1 MSPKNAARAQEEPIQ
16 DQDAVVESVD
26 QPAVDDNGK
35 VKLELVISDEGD
47 QMMDSQALID
57 QMLASQSTGQPMPQ
71 PAQQPVSS
79 VQTAKFGQLN
89 ESPVAA
95 DQNSMDLLLEVD
107 LDLSVE
113 LGRASV
119 PVREILQLGSGSIVE
134 LNKLAGDSVDVL
146 VNGRLIARGE
156 VVVVDENF
164 GVRINEIMSPTD
176 RISRLG

>member
-1 MSPKNAARAQEEPIQ
+1 MSPKNAAKAEEVVQ
-16 DQDAVVESVD
+16 DQIPDVETMEQS
-26 QPAVDDNGK
+26 AVDENGK
-35 VKLELVISDEGD
+35 PKLQLVDSDEGQQGAID
-47 QMMDSQALID
+47 QMMADA
-57 QMLASQSTGQPMPQ
+57 MMGMEPV
-71 PAQQPVSS
+71 QQPVSS
-79 VQTAKFGQLN
+79 VQTAKFTQLN
-89 ESPVAA
+89 ESPVSV
-95 DQNSMDLLLEVD
+95 DQNSMDLLLDVD

-113 LGRASV
+113 LGRANV

-164 GVRINEIMSPTD
+164 GVRITEILNPSD

>member
-1 MSPKNAARAQEEPIQ
+1 MSPKNTAAKAEAVSQNEIDQLHAAAQEG
-16 DQDAVVESVD
+16 
-26 QPAVDDNGK
+26 AVDEDGK
-35 VKLELVISDEGD
+35 VKLELVVTDDGEEMG
-47 QMMDSQALID
+47 
-57 QMLASQSTGQPMPQ
+57 TPTQPFVQEPV
-71 PAQQPVSS
+71 QQPVSS
-79 VQTAKFGQLN
+79 VQTAKFAQLN
-89 ESPVAA
+89 ESPVAV
-95 DQNSMDLLLEVD
+95 DQSSMDLLLDVD

-134 LNKLAGDSVDVL
+134 LNKLAGDSIDVL

-164 GVRINEIMSPTD
+164 GVRITEILSPTD

>member
-1 MSPKNAARAQEEPIQ
+1 MSAKNAANAEEVVQDPIVESAEEPQ
-16 DQDAVVESVD
+16 TPVAEGGR
-26 QPAVDDNGK
+26 P
-35 VKLELVISDEGD
+35 KLELIVSELEEE
-47 QMMDSQALID
+47 S
-57 QMLASQSTGQPMPQ
+57 S
-71 PAQQPVSS
+71 AQQPVGS
-79 VQTAKFGQLN
+79 VQAARF
-89 ESPVAA
+89 SPLTEGPVTME
-95 DQNSMDLLLEVD
+95 QGSMDLLLDVD

-164 GVRINEIMSPTD
+164 GVRITEIVSPAE
-176 RISRLG
+176 RLNRLS

>member
-1 MSPKNAARAQEEPIQ
+1 MSPKNAAKAEEVVEEVVQ
-16 DQDAVVESVD
+16 DQIPDVEPEEQS
-26 QPAVDDNGK
+26 AVDENGK
-35 VKLELVISDEGD
+35 PKLQLVVSDEGEQGIDDQMMISDETVAEP
-47 QMMDSQALID
+47 MME
-57 QMLASQSTGQPMPQ
+57 TE
-71 PAQQPVSS
+71 QQPVSS
-79 VQTAKFGQLN
+79 VQTAKFTQLN
-89 ESPVAA
+89 ESPVSM
-95 DQNSMDLLLEVD
+95 DQNSMDLLLDVD

-113 LGRASV
+113 LGRANV

-164 GVRINEIMSPTD
+164 GVRITEILSPSD